1 MVSEYDEAQAI
12 SEAMKRVGG
21 GFVKALGEA
30 LMRADPGN
38 RARIKGAFPEYWEQ
52 YRKIA
57 RRNDFYLNKWEKP

>member
-1 MVSEYDEAQAI
+1 MVREYDTAQATA
-12 SEAMKRVGG
+12 EAMKRMGG

-38 RARIKGAFPEYWEQ
+38 RARIKEAFPEYWEQ

-57 RRNDFYLNKWEKP
+57 ERNNWYLDE

>member
-21 GFVKALGEA
+21 GFVKALGDA

-38 RARIKGAFPEYWEQ
+38 RARIKEAFPEYWEQ

-57 RRNDFYLNKWEKP
+57 ERNGYYMHE